1 MMRTNTSAKD
11 LVMRYTPVAVA
22 LSLLAATSSSVLLS
36 QPPEELDSRAV
47 ALLGEGRAA
56 SEAGDLDAAIDAFE
70 AALTVEPGSVAVL
83 LPLADATRRQGLQGK
98 ALHYYRVALNR
109 DPRNVAALAGEGVA
123 LAEKGATE
131 KAARNLARLQ
141 TLCGATCAET
151 QALATAIAKGPTG
164 TRMVTA
170 EAAATKPMSEN

>member
-1 MMRTNTSAKD
+1 M
-11 LVMRYTPVAVA
+11 
-22 LSLLAATSSSVLLS
+22 LSLFPFSLPRPQVFSFRSLPKSWIPGCS
-36 QPPEELDSRAV
+36 PSRRRA
-47 ALLGEGRAA
+47 GRIR
-56 SEAGDLDAAIDAFE
+56 SGDLDAAIDAFE